1 MLAAHFASDADDG
14 VAGLGAVATWAQKVA
29 QGWSLNPGRYPS
41 TLATDQD
48 DGDVT
53 ERFEK
58 GFTMFEAGVS
68 RGVITPS
75 IGSSMAGFSHRWTS
89 KGVHDDLSAQAL
101 VLAGAS
107 GSIELVWICCD
118 LLSVPGFIVDKIRT
132 RVGAAWAIRPERV
145 LVSAAHNHYASPV
158 DDSGEALAVVVDERT
173 SSYADHFV
181 NVVVGLVGKAIRSSE
196 PCRIR
201 FGTGTTAIG
210 VNRRERRDGE
220 IVLGQNPD
228 GPIDRAL
235 RVLRID
241 GMQGAPLA
249 VVVHAACHVVSLG
262 AEFDDFT
269 ADFPGVMRDTVQRM
283 TGAETF
289 FVQGCAGDVNPI
301 CMGAA
306 WSNPARLGL
315 MLAADVLGVYDDEHL
330 QELDGVEIRAIR
342 RDIDLA
348 PWLPP
353 SEAQAWDEIRSIES
367 AAEKAGTGDGV
378 DRFWDQWR
386 LRKLSRAIGA
396 LRRPDEAVAVRCSLT
411 GLSLGSELAIVTAPG
426 EVFSELGLHVQARSP
441 FPATIV
447 AGYTNGSIDYIP
459 TATAF
464 REGGY
469 EVSHGCRIAAGEGER
484 VASEL
489 SRILED
495 LVRGEL

>member
-1 MLAAHFASDADDG
+1 MLAANVRNRGDDDA
-14 VAGLGAVATWAQKVA
+14 ARLCKVATQAQIAA
-29 QGWSLNPGRYPS
+29 QGWSLNPGRYS
-41 TLATDQD
+41 GTAATDQD

-53 ERFEK
+53 EKFEK

-89 KGVHDDLSAQAL
+89 KGVHDDLSAQVL

-107 GSIELVWICCD
+107 GAIQLVWICCD
-118 LLSVPGFIVDKIRT
+118 LLSVPGFIVDTIRA
-132 RVGAAWAIRPERV
+132 RVGAAWEIRPERI

-173 SSYADHFV
+173 SSYAGHFV
-181 NVVVGLVGKAIRSSE
+181 NVVVGLVGNAIRSLE

-241 GMQGAPLA
+241 GRQGAPLA
-249 VVVHAACHVVSLG
+249 VMVHAACHVVSLG

-269 ADFPGVMRDTVQRM
+269 ADFPGVMRDTVQRV

-289 FVQGCAGDVNPI
+289 FVQGCAGDINPI
-301 CMGAA
+301 CMGPA

-315 MLAADVLGVYDDEHL
+315 MLAADVLGVYDDQHL
-330 QELDGVEIRAIR
+330 REIDGGEIRAIR

-348 PWLPP
+348 PWVPP
-353 SEAQAWDEIRSIES
+353 SEAQALDEIRSIES
-367 AAEKAGTGDGV
+367 AVENAGTGDGV

-386 LRKLSRAIGA
+386 LRKLSRGIGA
-396 LRRPDEAVAVRCSLT
+396 LKRPDKALAVRCSLI
-411 GLSLGSELAIVTAPG
+411 GLSLGPELAIATVPG
-426 EVFSELGLHVQARSP
+426 ELFSELGLQVQAQSP
-441 FPATIV
+441 FSATIV

-484 VASEL
+484 VASAL
-489 SRILED
+489 SRILDD
-495 LVRGEL
+495 LARGGQ